1 MGFSLRCAIAT
12 AAGDDEARR
21 LIEAAMSDLPHVAAR
36 RFDAPFDGVLAGVD
50 WQRLLEDYHE
60 DPSRF
65 AYADEDAAHD
75 GIAEGVRQ
83 GLPALSRRFPGKPF
97 AYVDIDC
104 FGGTCLYE
112 GCIVI
117 DGSVDATIARSQRGH
132 LELLARLGVG
142 ELAWHFPPF
151 ERGFLAGGEPSG
163 PAAPVRR
170 EILGVVTGSVRGI
183 EIERLGVI
191 LVAGLDAPWRVP
203 AAGSTILLEAGAEDI
218 LLSCNRRGEAIEVGG
233 RCHVADRVSIP
244 LLDDLVELLDD
255 FGAGYELT
263 LAGFDRVA
271 VRSWRSDR

>member
-104 FGGTCLYE
+104 FGGTCFYE

-183 EIERLGVI
+183 EIERLGGI
-191 LVAGLDAPWRVP
+191 LVAGLDAPR
-203 AAGSTILLEAGAEDI
+203 
-218 LLSCNRRGEAIEVGG
+218 
-233 RCHVADRVSIP
+233 
-244 LLDDLVELLDD
+244 
-255 FGAGYELT
+255 
-263 LAGFDRVA
+263 
-271 VRSWRSDR
+271 